1 VANSSHADACV
12 GACAATVLEGL
23 SRMRLPPLPP
33 HALSS
38 AGAMY
43 AHVSQ
48 RNADL
53 CDTCKLAVFEAAA
66 ILGNVVRSPC
76 HCH

>member
-1 VANSSHADACV
+1 
-12 GACAATVLEGL
+12 
-23 SRMRLPPLPP
+23 MRLPPLPP

-38 AGAMY
+38 ASATY

-48 RNADL
+48 RNADM

-66 ILGNVVRSPC
+66 ILGNVVRSLCPC
-76 HCH
+76 HVYFWRLPLHTFSPAARAQV